1 MKKYCMQIDQT
12 IEKAENN
19 LKEIILRFSKEPR
32 FEADIRDANDLFF
45 EGREPDEGDMRMFID
60 WFIYDYRL
68 KDYGKSIIEL
78 FYLEKLQNLNNL
90 EIGILE
96 ERQNTVLG
104 IYEVT
109 EIERG
114 RGVYI
119 RDIFDGGQPLY
130 AITT

>member
-1 MKKYCMQIDQT
+1 MQIDQT

-19 LKEIILRFSKEPR
+19 LKEKILRFSKEPR

-45 EGREPDEGDMRMFID
+45 EGREPGEGDMRMFTD

-109 EIERG
+109 EVKRG
-114 RGVYI
+114 RGYI
-119 RDIFDGGQPLY
+119 SETSLMGESLY
-130 AITT
+130 MR